1 MTRPVAALTRVRRLL
16 HVLFGASVA
25 ATLIGA
31 ALQVAHGFV
40 AESIAALALVVIA
53 VVAWRFRMTDRYARA
68 ASVILALSGIGASVF
83 VDALGFPLLF
93 TALIVTVVDWGMW
106 LGVILGVAMT
116 GVWAALLHQHT
127 DGDPTVILGQSLV
140 NAVLVGLVL
149 IFAGVLRAFDAQHD
163 ELLAVNAQ
171 LNAAME
177 AQRDLVLAEERARA
191 AAELHDGLGHQLTLI
206 SMSLDYADRMRDR
219 DPARAWDEIANAS
232 VASRQALADMRLWVR
247 ALHPARL
254 DQLTDPRP
262 FVAMADVFR
271 GTGLYVKVEVATD
284 EQLDGPRGLF
294 AYRLIQEGLT
304 NALRHARAT
313 KVIFRIDRDDADATL
328 HLTVGDNGTGS
339 GELQPGYGLRG
350 LIERAEA
357 LDGRLTLRRPGILG
371 GLDVCAELPVG
382 AGLPA

>member
-53 VVAWRFRMTDRYARA
+53 VVAWRFRMADRYARA
-68 ASVILALSGIGASVF
+68 ASVILALSGSGASVF

-149 IFAGVLRAFDAQHD
+149 IFAGVLRP
-163 ELLAVNAQ
+163 
-171 LNAAME
+171 
-177 AQRDLVLAEERARA
+177 
-191 AAELHDGLGHQLTLI
+191 
-206 SMSLDYADRMRDR
+206 SMPSTMSCW
-219 DPARAWDEIANAS
+219 P
-232 VASRQALADMRLWVR
+232 
-247 ALHPARL
+247 
-254 DQLTDPRP
+254 
-262 FVAMADVFR
+262 
-271 GTGLYVKVEVATD
+271 
-284 EQLDGPRGLF
+284 
-294 AYRLIQEGLT
+294 
-304 NALRHARAT
+304 
-313 KVIFRIDRDDADATL
+313 
-328 HLTVGDNGTGS
+328 
-339 GELQPGYGLRG
+339 
-350 LIERAEA
+350 
-357 LDGRLTLRRPGILG
+357 
-371 GLDVCAELPVG
+371 
-382 AGLPA
+382 